1 MYFKICSNARG
12 ETATETNRLYEDK
25 NTGNNRCY
33 RCPCMITSR
42 NILDAFLF
50 SDPLFT
56 SSDQEYTLTILSSG
70 ASNKNVGNI

>member
-12 ETATETNRLYEDK
+12 ETATKMNRLYEEE

-42 NILDAFLF
+42 NIIDAFLF
-50 SDPLFT
+50 SDPLFA
-56 SSDQEYTLTILSSG
+56 SSDQEYT
-70 ASNKNVGNI
+70 SNYLVLWCQQTKI